1 MKLTQY
7 DSTINRNLSN
17 AKINPVTDPNAYGAN
32 VTGTEALGNALG
44 QVIDARTKAWMKD
57 QNDRVVDATNEYN
70 RQINSLLYDEKNGL
84 TNTMQGKNA
93 EGLQAAYQQNEEKIR
108 QQIMRQYGISSEY
121 ANRAFRN
128 QVETSITS
136 NLDSIDKFQ
145 RKEFLS
151 YASNQMTEMNENA
164 INSIVRSPDSF
175 ESVYGNMETTSRAIM
190 AGTGMDEKSIDVK
203 QRAILDHTAET
214 VLSTLAASNDYERGN
229 TLIGQL
235 RARGGNEVILKKYE
249 TLFTGKKVAK
259 TTKDS
264 AETWLNNHPEMMGKS
279 KEEVWEAYR
288 KENPL
293 SFGKDIKGIAT
304 GNESYDKWDSFF
316 RKAQKETGLSDEQ
329 IRNLKAMCMQESTFN
344 SEAYHDDNDGDPTL
358 GPFQFKSD
366 TGLSVGL
373 DPADRKDP
381 EKSIIAAAKL
391 YKKDLEY
398 HGGDDELAILSHNG
412 GAGGTEAARRNNYL
426 NDVSERYKELYGEE
440 LGHHVMSDEEKAAL
454 EETERN
460 SFFSVFGEHL
470 QAKKAKETEMMNN
483 LQIQLMDMTENGTS
497 NEDMYEFIKSKG
509 VENPELLNNGSYR
522 SLRLSALKAVL
533 KAVTQEKSH
542 GGFGGAK
549 AQNKAFAGIKAS
561 IGTDIMND
569 DDLNKTLKELEQRG
583 YGFTPAQI
591 VELSQELTKAQA
603 GEGKY
608 SVKIDDTETD
618 VMDMTGL
625 AKPDI
630 QKNYAEAK
638 KIVMQEA
645 FDFKSKTGREPN
657 QFERKGM
664 WIKAL
669 TEQKVGPDYGFFGM
683 STPEASPAQL
693 MELGIKSVS
702 YTYDDKGI
710 DAVDYYGRHHYIPAE
725 DWEKVKKNEVN
736 IEDY

>member
-17 AKINPVTDPNAYGAN
+17 AKINPITDPNAYGAN

-57 QNDRVVDATNEYN
+57 QNDKVVDATNEYN

-190 AGTGMDEKSIDVK
+190 AGTGMDEKSIDIK

-293 SFGKDIKGIAT
+293 QLPAQSNETALGRIGDTIAKELGWDPSWGFAIAAHESGRGESAPGNNYFGYKWDGEGEYQELNTWERDENGNAYSTTAKFKKYATPEESAMSYVNWIKTYCTPEEIKGVKSPADVVHIMKKHGYFT
-304 GNESYDKWDSFF
+304 DHEESY
-316 RKAQKETGLSDEQ
+316 
-329 IRNLKAMCMQESTFN
+329 
-344 SEAYHDDNDGDPTL
+344 
-358 GPFQFKSD
+358 
-366 TGLSVGL
+366 
-373 DPADRKDP
+373 
-381 EKSIIAAAKL
+381 AASAT
-391 YKKDLEY
+391 
-398 HGGDDELAILSHNG
+398 ELA
-412 GAGGTEAARRNNYL
+412 
-426 NDVSERYKELYGEE
+426 KEYSAPAP
-440 LGHHVMSDEEKAAL
+440 MSDEEKAAL

-460 SFFSVFGEHL
+460 SFFSVLGEHL

-483 LQIQLMDMTENGTS
+483 MQIQLMDMTENGTS

-522 SLRLSALKAVL
+522 SLRLSALKAV
-533 KAVTQEKSH
+533 TQEKSH
-542 GGFGGAK
+542 GGFGGAE

-693 MELGIKSVS
+693 MEIGIKSVS

-725 DWEKVKKNEVN
+725 DWDKVKKNEVN

>member
-1 MKLTQY
+1 
-7 DSTINRNLSN
+7 
-17 AKINPVTDPNAYGAN
+17 
-32 VTGTEALGNALG
+32 
-44 QVIDARTKAWMKD
+44 
-57 QNDRVVDATNEYN
+57 
-70 RQINSLLYDEKNGL
+70 
-84 TNTMQGKNA
+84 
-93 EGLQAAYQQNEEKIR
+93 
-108 QQIMRQYGISSEY
+108 
-121 ANRAFRN
+121 
-128 QVETSITS
+128 
-136 NLDSIDKFQ
+136 
-145 RKEFLS
+145 
-151 YASNQMTEMNENA
+151 
-164 INSIVRSPDSF
+164 
-175 ESVYGNMETTSRAIM
+175 
-190 AGTGMDEKSIDVK
+190 
-203 QRAILDHTAET
+203 
-214 VLSTLAASNDYERGN
+214 
-229 TLIGQL
+229 
-235 RARGGNEVILKKYE
+235 
-249 TLFTGKKVAK
+249 
-259 TTKDS
+259 
-264 AETWLNNHPEMMGKS
+264 MG
-279 KEEVWEAYR
+279 
-288 KENPL
+288 
-293 SFGKDIKGIAT
+293 FI
-304 GNESYDKWDSFF
+304 F

-344 SEAYHDDNDGDPTL
+344 PEAYHDDNDGDPTL

-509 VENPELLNNGSYR
+509 VENPELLNNGFYR
-522 SLRLSALKAVL
+522 SLRLSAL

-542 GGFGGAK
+542 GGFGGAE

-625 AKPDI
+625 AKPEI

-725 DWEKVKKNEVN
+725 DWDKVKKNEVN

>member
-7 DSTINRNLSN
+7 DSTVNKNLSN
-17 AKINPVTDPNAYGAN
+17 AKINPITDPNAYGAN

-190 AGTGMDEKSIDVK
+190 AGTGMDEKSIDIK

-229 TLIGQL
+229 KLIGQL
-235 RARGGNEVILKKYE
+235 RERGGNEVILKKYE

-293 SFGKDIKGIAT
+293 QLPAQSNETALGRIGDTIAKELGWDPSWGFAIAAHESGRGESAPGNNYFGYKWDGEGEYQELNTWERDENGNAYSTTAKFKKYATPEESAMSYVNWIKTYCTPEEIKGVKSPADVVHIMKKHGYFT
-304 GNESYDKWDSFF
+304 DHEESY
-316 RKAQKETGLSDEQ
+316 
-329 IRNLKAMCMQESTFN
+329 
-344 SEAYHDDNDGDPTL
+344 
-358 GPFQFKSD
+358 
-366 TGLSVGL
+366 
-373 DPADRKDP
+373 
-381 EKSIIAAAKL
+381 AASAT
-391 YKKDLEY
+391 
-398 HGGDDELAILSHNG
+398 ELA
-412 GAGGTEAARRNNYL
+412 
-426 NDVSERYKELYGEE
+426 KEYSAP
-440 LGHHVMSDEEKAAL
+440 VPMSDEEKAAL

-483 LQIQLMDMTENGTS
+483 MQIQLMDMTENGTS

-522 SLRLSALKAVL
+522 SLRLSALKAVT

-542 GGFGGAK
+542 GGFGGAE
-549 AQNKAFAGIKAS
+549 AQDKAFAGIKAS

-725 DWEKVKKNEVN
+725 DWDKVKKNEVN

>member
-17 AKINPVTDPNAYGAN
+17 AKINPITDPNAYGAN

-93 EGLQAAYQQNEEKIR
+93 EGLQAAYQQNEEQIR

-121 ANRAFRN
+121 ANRAFHN

-190 AGTGMDEKSIDVK
+190 AGTGMDEKSIDIK

-293 SFGKDIKGIAT
+293 QLPAQSNETALGRIGDTIAKELGWDPSWGFAIAAHESGRGESAPGNNYFGYKWDGEGEYQELNTWERDENGNAYSTTAKFKKYATPEESAMSYVNWIKTYCTPEEIKGVKSPADVVHIMKKHGYFT
-304 GNESYDKWDSFF
+304 DHEESY
-316 RKAQKETGLSDEQ
+316 
-329 IRNLKAMCMQESTFN
+329 
-344 SEAYHDDNDGDPTL
+344 
-358 GPFQFKSD
+358 
-366 TGLSVGL
+366 
-373 DPADRKDP
+373 
-381 EKSIIAAAKL
+381 AASAT
-391 YKKDLEY
+391 
-398 HGGDDELAILSHNG
+398 ELA
-412 GAGGTEAARRNNYL
+412 
-426 NDVSERYKELYGEE
+426 KEYSAPAP
-440 LGHHVMSDEEKAAL
+440 MSDEEKAAL

-460 SFFSVFGEHL
+460 SFFSVLGEHF

-522 SLRLSALKAVL
+522 SLRLSALKAV
-533 KAVTQEKSH
+533 KGEDAY
-542 GGFGGAK
+542 GGFGTK
-549 AQNKAFAGIKAS
+549 ENQNKAFEKYMNR
-561 IGTDIMND
+561 IGVDILD
-569 DDLNKTLKELEQRG
+569 KKTLDEDLKNAAEILGKAFRPEQIIELEQ
-583 YGFTPAQI
+583 
-591 VELSQELTKAQA
+591 ELTRAQA

-608 SVKIDDTETD
+608 AIKIDEDKND

-625 AKPDI
+625 AKPEI
-630 QKNYAEAK
+630 EKYFSEAK
-638 KIVMQEA
+638 KIVMQKA
-645 FDFKSKTGREPN
+645 FEFKNKNGREPN
-657 QFERKGM
+657 QFEKKNM
-664 WIKAL
+664 WIEAYTQK
-669 TEQKVGPDYGFFGM
+669 KVGPDYGFFGM
-683 STPEASPAQL
+683 STPEASDAQL
-693 MELGIKSVS
+693 MQMGIKE
-702 YTYDDKGI
+702 YHMTYDDKGI

-725 DWEKVKKNEVN
+725 DWDKVKKNEVN

>member
-293 SFGKDIKGIAT
+293 QLPAQSNETALGRIGDTIAKELGWDPSWGFAIAAHESGRGESAPGNNYFGYKWDGEGEYQELNTWERDENGNAYSTTAKFKKYATPEESAMSYVNWIKTYCTPEEIKGVKSPADVVHIMKKHGYFT
-304 GNESYDKWDSFF
+304 DHEESY
-316 RKAQKETGLSDEQ
+316 
-329 IRNLKAMCMQESTFN
+329 
-344 SEAYHDDNDGDPTL
+344 
-358 GPFQFKSD
+358 
-366 TGLSVGL
+366 
-373 DPADRKDP
+373 
-381 EKSIIAAAKL
+381 AASAT
-391 YKKDLEY
+391 
-398 HGGDDELAILSHNG
+398 ELA
-412 GAGGTEAARRNNYL
+412 
-426 NDVSERYKELYGEE
+426 KEYSAPAP
-440 LGHHVMSDEEKAAL
+440 MSDEEKAAL

-460 SFFSVFGEHL
+460 SFFSVLGEHL

-483 LQIQLMDMTENGTS
+483 MQIQLMDMTENGTS

-522 SLRLSALKAVL
+522 SLRLSALKAV
-533 KAVTQEKSH
+533 TQEKSH
-542 GGFGGAK
+542 GGFGGAE

-561 IGTDIMND
+561 IGTNIMND

>member
-190 AGTGMDEKSIDVK
+190 AGTGMDEKSIDIK

-229 TLIGQL
+229 KLIGQL

-293 SFGKDIKGIAT
+293 QLPAQSNETALGRIGDTIAKELGWDPSWGFAIAAHESGRGESAPGNNYFGYKWDGEGEYQELNTWERDENGNAYSTTAKFKKYATPEESAMSYVNWIKTYCTPEEIKGVKSPADVVHIMKKHGYFT
-304 GNESYDKWDSFF
+304 DHEESY
-316 RKAQKETGLSDEQ
+316 
-329 IRNLKAMCMQESTFN
+329 
-344 SEAYHDDNDGDPTL
+344 
-358 GPFQFKSD
+358 
-366 TGLSVGL
+366 
-373 DPADRKDP
+373 
-381 EKSIIAAAKL
+381 AASAT
-391 YKKDLEY
+391 
-398 HGGDDELAILSHNG
+398 ELA
-412 GAGGTEAARRNNYL
+412 
-426 NDVSERYKELYGEE
+426 KEYSAPAPI
-440 LGHHVMSDEEKAAL
+440 SDEEKAAL

-460 SFFSVFGEHL
+460 SFFSVLGEHL

-522 SLRLSALKAVL
+522 SLRLSALKAV
-533 KAVTQEKSH
+533 KGEDAY
-542 GGFGGAK
+542 GGFGTK
-549 AQNKAFAGIKAS
+549 ENQNKAFEKYMNR
-561 IGTDIMND
+561 IGVDILD
-569 DDLNKTLKELEQRG
+569 KKTLDEDLKNAAEILGKAFRPEQIIELEQ
-583 YGFTPAQI
+583 
-591 VELSQELTKAQA
+591 ELTRAQA

-608 SVKIDDTETD
+608 AIKIDEDKND

-625 AKPDI
+625 AKPEI
-630 QKNYAEAK
+630 EKYFSEAK
-638 KIVMQEA
+638 KIVMQKA
-645 FDFKSKTGREPN
+645 FEFKNKNGREPN
-657 QFERKGM
+657 QFERKNM
-664 WIKAL
+664 WIEAYTQK
-669 TEQKVGPDYGFFGM
+669 KVGPNYGFFGM
-683 STPEASPAQL
+683 STPEASDAQL
-693 MELGIKSVS
+693 MQMGIKE
-702 YTYDDKGI
+702 YHMTYDDKGI

-725 DWEKVKKNEVN
+725 DWDKVKKNEVN

>member
-293 SFGKDIKGIAT
+293 QLSAQSNETALGRIGDKIAKELGWDPSWGFAIAAHESGRGESAPGNNYFGYKWDDEGEYQELNTWERDENGNAYSTTAKFKKYATPEESAMSYVNWIKTYCTPEEIKGVKSPADVVHIMKKHGYFT
-304 GNESYDKWDSFF
+304 DHEESY
-316 RKAQKETGLSDEQ
+316 
-329 IRNLKAMCMQESTFN
+329 
-344 SEAYHDDNDGDPTL
+344 
-358 GPFQFKSD
+358 
-366 TGLSVGL
+366 
-373 DPADRKDP
+373 
-381 EKSIIAAAKL
+381 AASAT
-391 YKKDLEY
+391 
-398 HGGDDELAILSHNG
+398 ELA
-412 GAGGTEAARRNNYL
+412 
-426 NDVSERYKELYGEE
+426 KEYSAPAP
-440 LGHHVMSDEEKAAL
+440 MSDEEKAAL

-522 SLRLSALKAVL
+522 SLRLSALKAV
-533 KAVTQEKSH
+533 TQEKSH
-542 GGFGGAK
+542 GGFGGAE

-561 IGTDIMND
+561 VGTDIMND

-625 AKPDI
+625 AKPEI

-710 DAVDYYGRHHYIPAE
+710 DAVDYYGKHHYIPAE
-725 DWEKVKKNEVN
+725 DWDKVKKNEVN

>member
-17 AKINPVTDPNAYGAN
+17 AKINPITDPNAYGAN

-190 AGTGMDEKSIDVK
+190 AGTGMDEKSIDIK
-203 QRAILDHTAET
+203 QRSILDHTAET

-229 TLIGQL
+229 KLIGQL

-259 TTKDS
+259 NTKDS

-293 SFGKDIKGIAT
+293 QLPAQSNETALGRIGDTIAKELGWDPSWGFAIAAHESGRGESAPGNNYFGYKWDGEGEYQELNTWERDENGNAYSTTAKFKKYATPEESAMSYVNWIKTYCTPEEIKGVKSPADVVHIMKKHGYFT
-304 GNESYDKWDSFF
+304 DHEESY
-316 RKAQKETGLSDEQ
+316 
-329 IRNLKAMCMQESTFN
+329 
-344 SEAYHDDNDGDPTL
+344 
-358 GPFQFKSD
+358 
-366 TGLSVGL
+366 
-373 DPADRKDP
+373 
-381 EKSIIAAAKL
+381 AASAT
-391 YKKDLEY
+391 
-398 HGGDDELAILSHNG
+398 ELA
-412 GAGGTEAARRNNYL
+412 
-426 NDVSERYKELYGEE
+426 KEYSAP
-440 LGHHVMSDEEKAAL
+440 VPMSDEEKAAL

-522 SLRLSALKAVL
+522 SLRLSALKAV
-533 KAVTQEKSH
+533 KGEDAY
-542 GGFGGAK
+542 GGFGTK
-549 AQNKAFAGIKAS
+549 ENQNKAFEKYMNR
-561 IGTDIMND
+561 IGVDILD
-569 DDLNKTLKELEQRG
+569 KKTLDEDLKNAAEILGKAFRPEQIIELEQ
-583 YGFTPAQI
+583 
-591 VELSQELTKAQA
+591 ELTRAQA
-603 GEGKY
+603 GAGKY
-608 SVKIDDTETD
+608 AIKIDEDKND
-618 VMDMTGL
+618 VMDITGL
-625 AKPDI
+625 TKPEI
-630 QKNYAEAK
+630 EKYFPEAK
-638 KIVMQEA
+638 KIVMQKA
-645 FDFKSKTGREPN
+645 FEFKSKNRREPN
-657 QFERKGM
+657 QFERKNM
-664 WIKAL
+664 WIEAYTQK
-669 TEQKVGPDYGFFGM
+669 KVGPDYGFFGM
-683 STPEASPAQL
+683 STPEASDAQL
-693 MELGIKSVS
+693 MQMGIKE
-702 YTYDDKGI
+702 YHMTYDDKGI

-725 DWEKVKKNEVN
+725 DWDKVKKNEVN

>member
-17 AKINPVTDPNAYGAN
+17 AKINPITDPNAYGAN

-229 TLIGQL
+229 KLIGQL

-293 SFGKDIKGIAT
+293 QLPAQSNETALGRIGDTIAKELGWDPSWGFAIAAHESGRGESAPGNNYFGYKWDGEGEYQELNTWERDENGNAYSTTAKFKKYATPEESAMSYVNWIKTYCTPEEIKGVKSPADVVHIMKKHGYFT
-304 GNESYDKWDSFF
+304 DHEESY
-316 RKAQKETGLSDEQ
+316 
-329 IRNLKAMCMQESTFN
+329 
-344 SEAYHDDNDGDPTL
+344 
-358 GPFQFKSD
+358 
-366 TGLSVGL
+366 
-373 DPADRKDP
+373 
-381 EKSIIAAAKL
+381 AASAT
-391 YKKDLEY
+391 
-398 HGGDDELAILSHNG
+398 ELA
-412 GAGGTEAARRNNYL
+412 
-426 NDVSERYKELYGEE
+426 KEYSAP
-440 LGHHVMSDEEKAAL
+440 VPMSDEEKAAL

-522 SLRLSALKAVL
+522 SLRLSALKAV
-533 KAVTQEKSH
+533 KQEKSH
-542 GGFGGAK
+542 GGFGGAE

-625 AKPDI
+625 AKPEI

-725 DWEKVKKNEVN
+725 DWDKVKKNEVN

>member
-70 RQINSLLYDEKNGL
+70 RRINSLLYDEKNGL

-93 EGLQAAYQQNEEKIR
+93 EGLQAAYQQNEERIR
-108 QQIMRQYGISSEY
+108 QQIMQQYGISSDY
-121 ANRAFRN
+121 ANRAFHN

-164 INSIVRSPDSF
+164 INSIVRSPDNF

-190 AGTGMDEKSIDVK
+190 AGTGMDEKFIDIK

-293 SFGKDIKGIAT
+293 QLPAQSNETALGRIGDTIAKELGWDPSWGFAIAAHESGRGESAPGNNYFGYKWDGEGEYQELNTWERDENGNAYSTTAKFKKYATPEESAMSYVNWIKTYCTPEEIKGVKSPADVVHIMKKHGYFT
-304 GNESYDKWDSFF
+304 DHEESY
-316 RKAQKETGLSDEQ
+316 
-329 IRNLKAMCMQESTFN
+329 
-344 SEAYHDDNDGDPTL
+344 
-358 GPFQFKSD
+358 
-366 TGLSVGL
+366 
-373 DPADRKDP
+373 
-381 EKSIIAAAKL
+381 AASAT
-391 YKKDLEY
+391 
-398 HGGDDELAILSHNG
+398 ELA
-412 GAGGTEAARRNNYL
+412 
-426 NDVSERYKELYGEE
+426 KEYSAPAPI
-440 LGHHVMSDEEKAAL
+440 SDEEKAAL

-460 SFFSVFGEHL
+460 SFLSVLGEHL

-522 SLRLSALKAVL
+522 SLRLSALKAV
-533 KAVTQEKSH
+533 KGEDAY
-542 GGFGGAK
+542 GGFGTK
-549 AQNKAFAGIKAS
+549 ENQNKAFEKYMNR
-561 IGTDIMND
+561 IGVDILD
-569 DDLNKTLKELEQRG
+569 KKTLDEDLKNAAEILGKAFRPEQIIELEQ
-583 YGFTPAQI
+583 
-591 VELSQELTKAQA
+591 ELTRAQA
-603 GEGKY
+603 GEGEY
-608 SVKIDDTETD
+608 AIKIDEDKND

-625 AKPDI
+625 AKPEI
-630 QKNYAEAK
+630 EKYFSEAK
-638 KIVMQEA
+638 KIVMQKA
-645 FDFKSKTGREPN
+645 FEFKNKNGREPN
-657 QFERKGM
+657 QFERKNM
-664 WIKAL
+664 WIEAYTQK
-669 TEQKVGPDYGFFGM
+669 KVGPDYGFFGM
-683 STPEASPAQL
+683 STPEASDAQL
-693 MELGIKSVS
+693 MQMGIKE
-702 YTYDDKGI
+702 YHMTYDDKGI

-725 DWEKVKKNEVN
+725 DWDKVKKNEVN

>member
-293 SFGKDIKGIAT
+293 QLSAQSNETALGRIGDKIAKELGWDPSWGFAIAAHESGRGESAPGNNYFGYKWDGEGEYQELNTWERDENGNAYSTTAKFKKYATPEESAMSYVNWIKTYCTPEEIKGVKSPADVVHIMKKHGYFT
-304 GNESYDKWDSFF
+304 DHEESY
-316 RKAQKETGLSDEQ
+316 
-329 IRNLKAMCMQESTFN
+329 
-344 SEAYHDDNDGDPTL
+344 
-358 GPFQFKSD
+358 
-366 TGLSVGL
+366 
-373 DPADRKDP
+373 
-381 EKSIIAAAKL
+381 AASAT
-391 YKKDLEY
+391 
-398 HGGDDELAILSHNG
+398 ELA
-412 GAGGTEAARRNNYL
+412 
-426 NDVSERYKELYGEE
+426 KEYSAPAP
-440 LGHHVMSDEEKAAL
+440 MSDEEKAAL

-522 SLRLSALKAVL
+522 SLRLSALKAV
-533 KAVTQEKSH
+533 TQEKSH
-542 GGFGGAK
+542 GGFGGAE

-625 AKPDI
+625 AKPEI

-710 DAVDYYGRHHYIPAE
+710 DAVDYYGKHHYIPAE
-725 DWEKVKKNEVN
+725 DWDKVKKNEVN

>member
-17 AKINPVTDPNAYGAN
+17 AKINPITDPNAYGAN

-190 AGTGMDEKSIDVK
+190 AGTGMDEKSIDIK
-203 QRAILDHTAET
+203 QRSILDHTAET

-229 TLIGQL
+229 KLIGQL

-293 SFGKDIKGIAT
+293 QLPAQSNETALGRIGDTIAKELGWDPSWGFAIAAHESGRGESAPGNNYFGYKWDGEGEYQELNTWERDENGNAYSTTAKFKKYATPEESAMSYVNWIKTYCTPEEIKGVKSPADVVHIMKKHGYFT
-304 GNESYDKWDSFF
+304 DHEESY
-316 RKAQKETGLSDEQ
+316 
-329 IRNLKAMCMQESTFN
+329 
-344 SEAYHDDNDGDPTL
+344 
-358 GPFQFKSD
+358 
-366 TGLSVGL
+366 
-373 DPADRKDP
+373 
-381 EKSIIAAAKL
+381 AASAT
-391 YKKDLEY
+391 
-398 HGGDDELAILSHNG
+398 ELA
-412 GAGGTEAARRNNYL
+412 
-426 NDVSERYKELYGEE
+426 KEYSAPAP
-440 LGHHVMSDEEKAAL
+440 MSDEEKAAL

-460 SFFSVFGEHL
+460 SFFSVLGEHL

-483 LQIQLMDMTENGTS
+483 MQIQLMDMTENGTS

-522 SLRLSALKAVL
+522 SLRLSALKAV
-533 KAVTQEKSH
+533 TQEKSH
-542 GGFGGAK
+542 GGFGGAE

-725 DWEKVKKNEVN
+725 DWDKVKKNEVN

>member
-17 AKINPVTDPNAYGAN
+17 AKINPITDPNAYGAN

-57 QNDRVVDATNEYN
+57 QNDKVVDATNEYN

-190 AGTGMDEKSIDVK
+190 AGTGMDEKSIDIK
-203 QRAILDHTAET
+203 QRAILNHTAET

-293 SFGKDIKGIAT
+293 QLPAQSNETALGRIGDTIAKELGWDPSWGFAIAAHESGRGESAPGNNYFGYKWDGEGEYQELNTWERDENGNAYSTTAKFKKYATPEESAMSYVNWIKTYCTPEEIKGVKSPADVVHIMKKHGYFT
-304 GNESYDKWDSFF
+304 DHEESY
-316 RKAQKETGLSDEQ
+316 
-329 IRNLKAMCMQESTFN
+329 
-344 SEAYHDDNDGDPTL
+344 
-358 GPFQFKSD
+358 
-366 TGLSVGL
+366 
-373 DPADRKDP
+373 
-381 EKSIIAAAKL
+381 AASAT
-391 YKKDLEY
+391 
-398 HGGDDELAILSHNG
+398 ELA
-412 GAGGTEAARRNNYL
+412 
-426 NDVSERYKELYGEE
+426 KEYSAPAP
-440 LGHHVMSDEEKAAL
+440 MSDEEKAAL

-460 SFFSVFGEHL
+460 SFFSVLGEHL

-483 LQIQLMDMTENGTS
+483 MQIQLMDMTENGTS

-522 SLRLSALKAVL
+522 SLRLSALKAV
-533 KAVTQEKSH
+533 TQEKSH
-542 GGFGGAK
+542 GGFGGAE

-645 FDFKSKTGREPN
+645 FDFKSKNGREPN
-657 QFERKGM
+657 KFERKGM

>member
-17 AKINPVTDPNAYGAN
+17 AKINPITDPNAYGAN

-57 QNDRVVDATNEYN
+57 QNDKVVDATNEYN

-190 AGTGMDEKSIDVK
+190 AGTGMDEKSIDIK
-203 QRAILDHTAET
+203 QRAILNHTAET
-214 VLSTLAASNDYERGN
+214 VLSILAASNDYERGN

-293 SFGKDIKGIAT
+293 QLPAQSNETALGRIGDTIAKELGWDPSWGFAIAAHESGRGESAPGNNYFGYKWDGEGEYQELNTWERDENGNAYSTTAKFKKYATPEESAMSYVNWIKTYCTPEEIKGVKSPADVVHIMKKHGYFT
-304 GNESYDKWDSFF
+304 DHEESY
-316 RKAQKETGLSDEQ
+316 
-329 IRNLKAMCMQESTFN
+329 
-344 SEAYHDDNDGDPTL
+344 
-358 GPFQFKSD
+358 
-366 TGLSVGL
+366 
-373 DPADRKDP
+373 
-381 EKSIIAAAKL
+381 AASAT
-391 YKKDLEY
+391 
-398 HGGDDELAILSHNG
+398 ELA
-412 GAGGTEAARRNNYL
+412 
-426 NDVSERYKELYGEE
+426 KEYSAPAP
-440 LGHHVMSDEEKAAL
+440 MSDEEKAAL

-460 SFFSVFGEHL
+460 SFFSVLGEHL

-483 LQIQLMDMTENGTS
+483 MQIQLMDMTENGTS

-522 SLRLSALKAVL
+522 SLRLSALKAV
-533 KAVTQEKSH
+533 TQEKSH
-542 GGFGGAK
+542 GGFGGAE

>member
-7 DSTINRNLSN
+7 DSTINKNLSN
-17 AKINPVTDPNAYGAN
+17 AKINPITDPNAYGAN

-93 EGLQAAYQQNEEKIR
+93 EGLQAAYQQNEEQIR
-108 QQIMRQYGISSEY
+108 QQIMRQYGIGSEY

-190 AGTGMDEKSIDVK
+190 AGTGMDEKSIDIK

-229 TLIGQL
+229 KLIGQL

-288 KENPL
+288 KGNQLQLPAQSNETALGRIGDKIAKELGWDPSWGFAIAAHESGRGESAPGNNYFGYKWDGEGDYQELNTWERDENGNAYSTTAKFKKYATPEE
-293 SFGKDIKGIAT
+293 SAMSYVNWIKTYCTPEEIKGVKSPADVVHIMKKHGYFT
-304 GNESYDKWDSFF
+304 DHEESY
-316 RKAQKETGLSDEQ
+316 
-329 IRNLKAMCMQESTFN
+329 
-344 SEAYHDDNDGDPTL
+344 
-358 GPFQFKSD
+358 
-366 TGLSVGL
+366 
-373 DPADRKDP
+373 
-381 EKSIIAAAKL
+381 AASAT
-391 YKKDLEY
+391 
-398 HGGDDELAILSHNG
+398 ELA
-412 GAGGTEAARRNNYL
+412 
-426 NDVSERYKELYGEE
+426 KEYSAPAP
-440 LGHHVMSDEEKAAL
+440 MSDEEKAAL

-522 SLRLSALKAVL
+522 SLRLSALKAV
-533 KAVTQEKSH
+533 TQEKSH
-542 GGFGGAK
+542 GGFGGAE

-645 FDFKSKTGREPN
+645 FDFKSKNGREPN

-693 MELGIKSVS
+693 MEIGIKSVS

-725 DWEKVKKNEVN
+725 DWDKVKKNEVN

>member
-17 AKINPVTDPNAYGAN
+17 AKINPITDPNAYGAN

-93 EGLQAAYQQNEEKIR
+93 EGLQAAYQQNEEQIR

-121 ANRAFRN
+121 ANRAFHN

-190 AGTGMDEKSIDVK
+190 AGTGMDEKSIDIK

-293 SFGKDIKGIAT
+293 QLPAQSNETALGRIGDTIAKELGWDPSWGFAIAAHESGRGESAPGNNYFGYKWDGEGEYQELNTWERDENGNAYSTTAKFKKYATPEESAMSYVNWIKTYCTPEEIKGVKSPADVVHIMKKHGYFT
-304 GNESYDKWDSFF
+304 DHEESY
-316 RKAQKETGLSDEQ
+316 
-329 IRNLKAMCMQESTFN
+329 
-344 SEAYHDDNDGDPTL
+344 
-358 GPFQFKSD
+358 
-366 TGLSVGL
+366 
-373 DPADRKDP
+373 
-381 EKSIIAAAKL
+381 AASAT
-391 YKKDLEY
+391 
-398 HGGDDELAILSHNG
+398 ELA
-412 GAGGTEAARRNNYL
+412 
-426 NDVSERYKELYGEE
+426 KEYSAPAP
-440 LGHHVMSDEEKAAL
+440 MSDEEKAAL

-460 SFFSVFGEHL
+460 SFFSVLGEHF

-522 SLRLSALKAVL
+522 SLRLSALKAV
-533 KAVTQEKSH
+533 KGEDAY
-542 GGFGGAK
+542 GGFGTK
-549 AQNKAFAGIKAS
+549 ENQNKAFEKYMNR
-561 IGTDIMND
+561 IG
-569 DDLNKTLKELEQRG
+569 
-583 YGFTPAQI
+583 A
-591 VELSQELTKAQA
+591 
-603 GEGKY
+603 
-608 SVKIDDTETD
+608 
-618 VMDMTGL
+618 
-625 AKPDI
+625 
-630 QKNYAEAK
+630 
-638 KIVMQEA
+638 
-645 FDFKSKTGREPN
+645 
-657 QFERKGM
+657 
-664 WIKAL
+664 
-669 TEQKVGPDYGFFGM
+669 
-683 STPEASPAQL
+683 
-693 MELGIKSVS
+693 VS
-702 YTYDDKGI
+702 YTHLTLPTTSR
-710 DAVDYYGRHHYIPAE
+710 V
-725 DWEKVKKNEVN
+725 
-736 IEDY
+736 

>member
-7 DSTINRNLSN
+7 DSSINRNLSN

-32 VTGTEALGNALG
+32 VTGTEALGNVLG
-44 QVIDARTKAWMKD
+44 QIMDARTKAWMKD

-93 EGLQAAYQQNEEKIR
+93 EGLQAAYQQNEEQIR

-164 INSIVRSPDSF
+164 VNAIVRNPDSF
-175 ESVYGNMETTSRAIM
+175 KSVYENMETASRAIM
-190 AGTGMDEKSIDVK
+190 AGTGMDEKSIDIK

-214 VLSTLAASNDYERGN
+214 VLSTLSASNDYERGN

-470 QAKKAKETEMMNN
+470 QVKKAKETEMMNN
-483 LQIQLMDMTENGTS
+483 LQIQLIDMTENGTS

-522 SLRLSALKAVL
+522 SLRLSALKAV
-533 KAVTQEKSH
+533 TQEKSH
-542 GGFGGAK
+542 GGFGGAE

-645 FDFKSKTGREPN
+645 FDFKSKNGREPN

-693 MELGIKSVS
+693 MEIGIKSVS

-725 DWEKVKKNEVN
+725 DWDKVKKNEVN

>member
-293 SFGKDIKGIAT
+293 QLPAQSNETALGRIGDKIAKELGWDPSWGFAIAAHESGRGESAPGNNYFGYKWDGEGEYQELNTWERDENGNAYSTTAKFKKYATPEESAMSYVNWIKTYCTPEEIKGVKSPADVVHIMKKHGYFT
-304 GNESYDKWDSFF
+304 DHEESY
-316 RKAQKETGLSDEQ
+316 
-329 IRNLKAMCMQESTFN
+329 
-344 SEAYHDDNDGDPTL
+344 
-358 GPFQFKSD
+358 
-366 TGLSVGL
+366 
-373 DPADRKDP
+373 
-381 EKSIIAAAKL
+381 AASAT
-391 YKKDLEY
+391 
-398 HGGDDELAILSHNG
+398 ELA
-412 GAGGTEAARRNNYL
+412 
-426 NDVSERYKELYGEE
+426 KEYSAPAP
-440 LGHHVMSDEEKAAL
+440 MSDEEKAAL

-509 VENPELLNNGSYR
+509 VENPELLKNGSYR
-522 SLRLSALKAVL
+522 SLRLSAL

-542 GGFGGAK
+542 GGFGGAE

-638 KIVMQEA
+638 KIVTQEA
-645 FDFKSKTGREPN
+645 FDFKSKNGREPN
-657 QFERKGM
+657 KFERKGM
-664 WIKAL
+664 WIKAM

-725 DWEKVKKNEVN
+725 DWDKVKKNEVN

>member
-17 AKINPVTDPNAYGAN
+17 AKINPITDPNAYGAN

-229 TLIGQL
+229 KLIGQL

-293 SFGKDIKGIAT
+293 QLPAQSNETALGRIGDTIAKELGWDPSWGFAIAAHESGRGESAPGNNYFGYKWDGEGEYQELNTWERDENGNAYSTTAKFKKYATPEESAMSYVNWIKTYCTPEEIKGVKSPADVVHIMKKHGYFT
-304 GNESYDKWDSFF
+304 DHEESY
-316 RKAQKETGLSDEQ
+316 
-329 IRNLKAMCMQESTFN
+329 
-344 SEAYHDDNDGDPTL
+344 
-358 GPFQFKSD
+358 
-366 TGLSVGL
+366 
-373 DPADRKDP
+373 
-381 EKSIIAAAKL
+381 AASAT
-391 YKKDLEY
+391 
-398 HGGDDELAILSHNG
+398 ELA
-412 GAGGTEAARRNNYL
+412 
-426 NDVSERYKELYGEE
+426 KEYSAP
-440 LGHHVMSDEEKAAL
+440 VPMSDEEKAAL

-522 SLRLSALKAVL
+522 SLRLSALKAV
-533 KAVTQEKSH
+533 KGEDAY
-542 GGFGGAK
+542 GGFGTK
-549 AQNKAFAGIKAS
+549 ENQNKAFEKYMNR
-561 IGTDIMND
+561 IGVDILD
-569 DDLNKTLKELEQRG
+569 KKTLDEDLKNAAEILGKAFRPEQIIELEQ
-583 YGFTPAQI
+583 
-591 VELSQELTKAQA
+591 ELTRAQA

-608 SVKIDDTETD
+608 AIKIDEDKND

-625 AKPDI
+625 AKPEI
-630 QKNYAEAK
+630 EKYFSEAK
-638 KIVMQEA
+638 KIVMQKA
-645 FDFKSKTGREPN
+645 FEFKNKNGREPN
-657 QFERKGM
+657 QFERKNM
-664 WIKAL
+664 WIEAYTQK
-669 TEQKVGPDYGFFGM
+669 KVGPDYGFFGM
-683 STPEASPAQL
+683 STPEASDAQL
-693 MELGIKSVS
+693 MQMGIKE
-702 YTYDDKGI
+702 YHMTYDDKGI

-725 DWEKVKKNEVN
+725 DWDKVKKNEVN

>member
-293 SFGKDIKGIAT
+293 QLSAQSNETALGRIGDKIAKELGWDPSWGFAIAAHESGRGESAPGNNYFGYKWDGEGEYQELNTWERDENGNAYSTTAKFKKYATPEESAMSYVNWIKTYCTPEEIKGVKSPADVVHIMKKHGYFT
-304 GNESYDKWDSFF
+304 DHEESY
-316 RKAQKETGLSDEQ
+316 
-329 IRNLKAMCMQESTFN
+329 
-344 SEAYHDDNDGDPTL
+344 
-358 GPFQFKSD
+358 
-366 TGLSVGL
+366 
-373 DPADRKDP
+373 
-381 EKSIIAAAKL
+381 AASAT
-391 YKKDLEY
+391 
-398 HGGDDELAILSHNG
+398 ELA
-412 GAGGTEAARRNNYL
+412 
-426 NDVSERYKELYGEE
+426 KEYSAPAP
-440 LGHHVMSDEEKAAL
+440 MSDEEKAAL

-522 SLRLSALKAVL
+522 SLRLSALKAV
-533 KAVTQEKSH
+533 TQEKSH
-542 GGFGGAK
+542 GGFGGAE

-561 IGTDIMND
+561 VGTDIMND

-625 AKPDI
+625 AKPEI

-710 DAVDYYGRHHYIPAE
+710 DAVDYYGKHHYIPAE
-725 DWEKVKKNEVN
+725 DWDKVKKNEVN

>member
-17 AKINPVTDPNAYGAN
+17 AKINPITDPNAYGAN

-57 QNDRVVDATNEYN
+57 QNDKVVDATNEYN

-190 AGTGMDEKSIDVK
+190 AGTGMDEKSIDIK

-293 SFGKDIKGIAT
+293 QLPAQSNETALGRIGDTIAKELGWDPSWGFAIAAHESGRGESAPGNNYFGYKWDGEGEYQELNTWERDENGNAYSTTAKFKKYATPEESAMSYVNWIKTYCTPEEIKGVKSPADVVHIMKKHGYFT
-304 GNESYDKWDSFF
+304 DHEESY
-316 RKAQKETGLSDEQ
+316 
-329 IRNLKAMCMQESTFN
+329 
-344 SEAYHDDNDGDPTL
+344 
-358 GPFQFKSD
+358 
-366 TGLSVGL
+366 
-373 DPADRKDP
+373 
-381 EKSIIAAAKL
+381 AASAT
-391 YKKDLEY
+391 
-398 HGGDDELAILSHNG
+398 ELA
-412 GAGGTEAARRNNYL
+412 
-426 NDVSERYKELYGEE
+426 KEYSAPAP
-440 LGHHVMSDEEKAAL
+440 MSDEEKAAL

-460 SFFSVFGEHL
+460 SFFSVLGEHL

-483 LQIQLMDMTENGTS
+483 MQIQLMDMTENGTS

-522 SLRLSALKAVL
+522 SLRLSALKAV
-533 KAVTQEKSH
+533 TQEKSH
-542 GGFGGAK
+542 GGFGGAE

>member
-70 RQINSLLYDEKNGL
+70 RRINSLLYDEKNGL

-190 AGTGMDEKSIDVK
+190 AGTGMDEKSIDIK

-229 TLIGQL
+229 KLIGQL

-293 SFGKDIKGIAT
+293 QLPAQSNETALGRIGDKIAKELGWDPSWGFAIAAHESGRGESAPGNNYFGYKWDGEGEYQELNTWERDENGNAYSTTAKFKKYATPEESAMSYVNWIKTYCTPEEIKGVKSPADVVHIMKKHGYFT
-304 GNESYDKWDSFF
+304 DHEESYASS
-316 RKAQKETGLSDEQ
+316 AT
-329 IRNLKAMCMQESTFN
+329 
-344 SEAYHDDNDGDPTL
+344 
-358 GPFQFKSD
+358 
-366 TGLSVGL
+366 
-373 DPADRKDP
+373 
-381 EKSIIAAAKL
+381 
-391 YKKDLEY
+391 
-398 HGGDDELAILSHNG
+398 ELA
-412 GAGGTEAARRNNYL
+412 
-426 NDVSERYKELYGEE
+426 KEYSAPAP
-440 LGHHVMSDEEKAAL
+440 MSDEEKAAL

-522 SLRLSALKAVL
+522 SLRLSALKAV
-533 KAVTQEKSH
+533 TQEKSH
-542 GGFGGAK
+542 GGFGGAE

-608 SVKIDDTETD
+608 SIKINDTENE
-618 VMDMTGL
+618 VIDMTGM
-625 AKPDI
+625 AKPEI

-725 DWEKVKKNEVN
+725 DWDKVKKNEVN

>member
-17 AKINPVTDPNAYGAN
+17 AKINPITDPNAYGAN

-190 AGTGMDEKSIDVK
+190 AGTGMDEKSIDIK

-293 SFGKDIKGIAT
+293 QLPAQSNETALGRIGDKIAKELGWDPSWGFAIAAHESGRGESAPGNNYFGYKWDGEGEYQELNTWERDENGNAYSTTAKFKKYATPEESAMSYVNWIKTYCTPEEIKGVKSPADVVHIMKKHGYFT
-304 GNESYDKWDSFF
+304 DHEESY
-316 RKAQKETGLSDEQ
+316 
-329 IRNLKAMCMQESTFN
+329 
-344 SEAYHDDNDGDPTL
+344 
-358 GPFQFKSD
+358 
-366 TGLSVGL
+366 
-373 DPADRKDP
+373 
-381 EKSIIAAAKL
+381 AASAT
-391 YKKDLEY
+391 
-398 HGGDDELAILSHNG
+398 ELA
-412 GAGGTEAARRNNYL
+412 
-426 NDVSERYKELYGEE
+426 KEYSAPAP
-440 LGHHVMSDEEKAAL
+440 MSDEEKAAL

-497 NEDMYEFIKSKG
+497 NEDMYEYLKAKG
-509 VENPELLNNGSYR
+509 IENPELMNNGSYR
-522 SLRLSALKAVL
+522 SLRLSAIKAIR
-533 KAVTQEKSH
+533 QEKDH
-542 GGFGGAK
+542 GGFGSEA

-561 IGTDIMND
+561 VGTDIMTN
-569 DDLNKTLKELEQRG
+569 DDLNETLKALEQRG

-591 VELSQELTKAQA
+591 VELSQELIKAQA

-608 SVKIDDTETD
+608 SIKINDTEAD

-638 KIVMQEA
+638 KIVMQKA
-645 FDFKSKTGREPN
+645 FEFKGETGREPN
-657 QFERKGM
+657 QFERKNM

-669 TEQKVGPDYGFFGM
+669 TQQKVGPDYGFWGM
-683 STPEASPAQL
+683 STPEASPAKL
-693 MELGIKSVS
+693 MKLGIKSVS

-725 DWEKVKKNEVN
+725 DWDKVKKNEVN

>member
-17 AKINPVTDPNAYGAN
+17 AKINPITDPNAYGAN

-93 EGLQAAYQQNEEKIR
+93 EGLQAAYQQNEEQIR

-190 AGTGMDEKSIDVK
+190 AGTGMDEKSIDIK

-293 SFGKDIKGIAT
+293 QLPAQSNETALGRIGDTIAKELGWDPSWGFAIAAHESGRGESAPGNNYFGYKWDGEGEYQELNTWERDENGNAYSTTAKFKKYATPEESAMSYVNWIKTYCTPEEIKGVKSPADVVHIMKKHGYFT
-304 GNESYDKWDSFF
+304 DHEESY
-316 RKAQKETGLSDEQ
+316 
-329 IRNLKAMCMQESTFN
+329 
-344 SEAYHDDNDGDPTL
+344 
-358 GPFQFKSD
+358 
-366 TGLSVGL
+366 
-373 DPADRKDP
+373 
-381 EKSIIAAAKL
+381 AASAT
-391 YKKDLEY
+391 
-398 HGGDDELAILSHNG
+398 ELA
-412 GAGGTEAARRNNYL
+412 
-426 NDVSERYKELYGEE
+426 KEYSAPAP
-440 LGHHVMSDEEKAAL
+440 MSDEEKAAL

-460 SFFSVFGEHL
+460 SFFSVLGEHL

-522 SLRLSALKAVL
+522 SLRLSALKAV
-533 KAVTQEKSH
+533 TQEKSH
-542 GGFGGAK
+542 GGFGGAE

-591 VELSQELTKAQA
+591 VELGQELTKAQA

-625 AKPDI
+625 AKPEI

-657 QFERKGM
+657 KFERKGM

-725 DWEKVKKNEVN
+725 DWDKVKKNEVN

>member
-17 AKINPVTDPNAYGAN
+17 AKINPITDPNAYGAN

-108 QQIMRQYGISSEY
+108 QQIMKQYGISSEY

-190 AGTGMDEKSIDVK
+190 AGTGMDEKSIDIK

-229 TLIGQL
+229 KLIGQL

-293 SFGKDIKGIAT
+293 QLPAQSNETALGRIGDTIAKELGWDPSWGFAIAAHESGRGESAPGNNYFGYKWDGEGEYQELNTWERDENGNAYSTTAKFKKYATPEESAMSYVNWIKTYCTPEEIKGVKSPADVVHIMKKHGYFT
-304 GNESYDKWDSFF
+304 DHEESY
-316 RKAQKETGLSDEQ
+316 
-329 IRNLKAMCMQESTFN
+329 
-344 SEAYHDDNDGDPTL
+344 
-358 GPFQFKSD
+358 
-366 TGLSVGL
+366 
-373 DPADRKDP
+373 
-381 EKSIIAAAKL
+381 AASAT
-391 YKKDLEY
+391 
-398 HGGDDELAILSHNG
+398 ELA
-412 GAGGTEAARRNNYL
+412 
-426 NDVSERYKELYGEE
+426 KEYSAPAP
-440 LGHHVMSDEEKAAL
+440 MSDEEKAAL

-460 SFFSVFGEHL
+460 SFFSVLGEHL

-522 SLRLSALKAVL
+522 SLRLSALKAV
-533 KAVTQEKSH
+533 KGEDAY
-542 GGFGGAK
+542 GGFGTK
-549 AQNKAFAGIKAS
+549 ENQNKAFEKYMNR
-561 IGTDIMND
+561 IGVDILD
-569 DDLNKTLKELEQRG
+569 KKTLDEDLKNAAEILGKAFRPEQIIELEQ
-583 YGFTPAQI
+583 
-591 VELSQELTKAQA
+591 ELTRAQA

-608 SVKIDDTETD
+608 AIKIDEDKND

-625 AKPDI
+625 AKPEI
-630 QKNYAEAK
+630 EKYFSEAK
-638 KIVMQEA
+638 KIVMQKA
-645 FDFKSKTGREPN
+645 FEFKNKNGREPN
-657 QFERKGM
+657 QFERKNM
-664 WIKAL
+664 WIEAYTQK
-669 TEQKVGPDYGFFGM
+669 KVGPDYGFFGM
-683 STPEASPAQL
+683 STPEASDAQL
-693 MELGIKSVS
+693 MQMGIKE
-702 YTYDDKGI
+702 YHMTYDDKGI

-725 DWEKVKKNEVN
+725 DWDKVKKNEVN

>member
-17 AKINPVTDPNAYGAN
+17 AKINPITDPNAYGAN

-190 AGTGMDEKSIDVK
+190 AGTGMDEKSIDIK

-293 SFGKDIKGIAT
+293 QLPAQSNETALGRIGDKIAKELGWDPSWGFAIAAHESGRGESAPGNNYFGYKWDGEGEYQELNTWERDENGNAYSTTAKFKKYATPEESAMSYVNWIKTYCTPEEIKGVKSPADVVHIMKKHGYFT
-304 GNESYDKWDSFF
+304 DHEESY
-316 RKAQKETGLSDEQ
+316 
-329 IRNLKAMCMQESTFN
+329 
-344 SEAYHDDNDGDPTL
+344 
-358 GPFQFKSD
+358 
-366 TGLSVGL
+366 
-373 DPADRKDP
+373 
-381 EKSIIAAAKL
+381 AASAT
-391 YKKDLEY
+391 
-398 HGGDDELAILSHNG
+398 ELA
-412 GAGGTEAARRNNYL
+412 
-426 NDVSERYKELYGEE
+426 KEYSAPAP
-440 LGHHVMSDEEKAAL
+440 MSDEEKAAL

-522 SLRLSALKAVL
+522 SLRMSAL

-542 GGFGGAK
+542 GGFGGAE

-625 AKPDI
+625 AKPEI

-710 DAVDYYGRHHYIPAE
+710 DAVDYYGKHHYIPAE
-725 DWEKVKKNEVN
+725 DWDKVKKNEVN

>member
-17 AKINPVTDPNAYGAN
+17 AKINPITDPNAYGAN

-57 QNDRVVDATNEYN
+57 QNDKVVDATNEYN

-121 ANRAFRN
+121 ANRAFCN

-190 AGTGMDEKSIDVK
+190 AGIGMDEKSIDIK
-203 QRAILDHTAET
+203 QRAILNHTAET

-293 SFGKDIKGIAT
+293 QLPAQSNETALGRIGDTIAKELGWDPSWGFAIAAHESGRGESAPGNNYFGYKWDGEGEYQELNTWERDENGNAYSTTAKFKKYATPEESAMSYVNWIKTYCTPEEIKGVKSPADVVHIMKKHGYFT
-304 GNESYDKWDSFF
+304 DHEESY
-316 RKAQKETGLSDEQ
+316 
-329 IRNLKAMCMQESTFN
+329 
-344 SEAYHDDNDGDPTL
+344 
-358 GPFQFKSD
+358 
-366 TGLSVGL
+366 
-373 DPADRKDP
+373 
-381 EKSIIAAAKL
+381 AASAT
-391 YKKDLEY
+391 
-398 HGGDDELAILSHNG
+398 ELA
-412 GAGGTEAARRNNYL
+412 
-426 NDVSERYKELYGEE
+426 KEYSAPAP
-440 LGHHVMSDEEKAAL
+440 MSDEEKAAL

-460 SFFSVFGEHL
+460 SFFSVLGEHL

-483 LQIQLMDMTENGTS
+483 MQIQLMDMTENGTS

-522 SLRLSALKAVL
+522 SLRLSALKAV
-533 KAVTQEKSH
+533 TQEKSH
-542 GGFGGAK
+542 GGFGGAE